1 MNFYT
6 EFATLIYIIQLYGII
21 LVYLFFLKKEIEH
34 SYIQIL
40 FLIATKSIPL
50 LLYDIN
56 YLINN
61 GIYNII
67 RSVFKNK
74 ENIDY

>member
-1 MNFYT
+1 M
-6 EFATLIYIIQLYGII
+6 
-21 LVYLFFLKKEIEH
+21 VYLFFLKKEIEH

-40 FLIATKSIPL
+40 FLILFLIAAKSIPL
-50 LLYDIN
+50 LLYDLN

-61 GIYNII
+61 GIYNIL
-67 RSVFKNK
+67 RSVFENN

>member
-1 MNFYT
+1 M
-6 EFATLIYIIQLYGII
+6 IQLYGIT

-56 YLINN
+56 YLINY
-61 GIYNII
+61 GIYNILI
-67 RSVFKNK
+67 SAFKNNK
-74 ENIDY
+74 K

>member
-1 MNFYT
+1 M
-6 EFATLIYIIQLYGII
+6 
-21 LVYLFFLKKEIEH
+21 VYLFFLKKEIEH

-40 FLIATKSIPL
+40 FLILFLIATKSIPL
-50 LLYDIN
+50 LLYDLN

-61 GIYNII
+61 GIYNIL
-67 RSVFKNK
+67 RSVLENN

>member
-1 MNFYT
+1 M
-6 EFATLIYIIQLYGII
+6 
-21 LVYLFFLKKEIEH
+21 VYLFFLKKEIEH

-40 FLIATKSIPL
+40 FLILFLIATKSIPL
-50 LLYDIN
+50 LLYDLN

-61 GIYNII
+61 GIYNIL
-67 RSVFKNK
+67 RSVFENN